1 MSKHR
6 LEAFCDGVF
15 AIVITLLVLDVRPEG
30 GGASSAEMILHVW
43 PKILT
48 FVLSFLIVGVYWVAH
63 HSMLHFVTATN
74 RTFLWL
80 NLLLLLTI
88 AFIPYP
94 TSLMGATR
102 ADAGSIMLY
111 GGVLFLANA
120 AGSALW
126 LYATQNHRLVS
137 PELPRRFSR
146 FVVLLHFSPAL
157 LYAVAVLCAA
167 EARIVSL
174 TIFVAV
180 PVFFILPNRLLDR
193 KMNDAMTRE
202 AS

>member
-1 MSKHR
+1 MSKSR

-30 GGASSAEMILHVW
+30 GGSSSAEMILQVW

-63 HSMLHFVTATN
+63 HSMLHFINATD

-80 NLLLLLTI
+80 NLFLLLII

-94 TSLMGATR
+94 TSLMGTTR
-102 ADAGSIMLY
+102 ADATSVMLY
-111 GGVLFLANA
+111 GGVLFLANT
-120 AGSALW
+120 AGTALW
-126 LYATQNHRLVS
+126 IYATRNHRLVS
-137 PELPRRFSR
+137 PELPQKFAR
-146 FVVLLHFSPAL
+146 FVVRVHFTPAL
-157 LYAVAVLCAA
+157 LYAVAVVLAA

-174 TIFVAV
+174 AIFVAV
-180 PVFFILPNRLLDR
+180 PLFFIVPNRLLDR
-193 KMNDAMTRE
+193 KMSEAMAGTE
-202 AS
+202 Q